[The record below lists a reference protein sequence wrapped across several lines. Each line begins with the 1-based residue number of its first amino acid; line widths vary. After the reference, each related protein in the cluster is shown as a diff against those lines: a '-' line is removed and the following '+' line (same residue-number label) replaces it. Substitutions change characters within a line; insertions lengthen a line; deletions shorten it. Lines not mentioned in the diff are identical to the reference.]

1 MQWQDSWVSSKAAQ
15 RLVSQILLLRERG
28 ANVQVK
34 QMPILLVVSTL
45 LAASQSGN
53 SQGYEAPV
61 DDVEAVTFAYAD
73 VLRSDAILESV
84 QESRPR
90 EVCRDI
96 SSSRSTRYENTTAG
110 TVIGA
115 IVGAAIGNQVGD
127 GNGRRAA
134 TVAGAVAGGAIGREA
149 DASNNPQGERR
160 STRTECEIVDDY
172 VERKEVVGYDVQYR
186 FRGEVFSSRLSYDPG
201 EKLRIRV
208 AISPATP

>member
-1 MQWQDSWVSSKAAQ
+1 M
-15 RLVSQILLLRERG
+15 L
-28 ANVQVK
+28 VK
-34 QMPILLVVSTL
+34 QLPILFVVSTL
-45 LAASQSGN
+45 LGFSQN
-53 SQGYEAPV
+53 AVSQAYEVPV
-61 DDVEAVTFAYAD
+61 NDLEAITFAYAD
-73 VLRSDAILESV
+73 VLRSDPILESI
-84 QESRPR
+84 QEARPR

-96 SSSRSTRYENTTAG
+96 TSTESTGYENTTAG
-110 TVIGA
+110 TLIGA

-127 GNGRRAA
+127 GSGRRAA

-149 DASNNPQGERR
+149 AAGNNSQGQRR
-160 STRTECEIVDDY
+160 STRTACEVVDDY

>member
-1 MQWQDSWVSSKAAQ
+1 MK
-15 RLVSQILLLRERG
+15 
-28 ANVQVK
+28 VK
-34 QMPILLVVSTL
+34 QSPVL
-45 LAASQSGN
+45 LAVSAVLGLSQN
-53 SQGYEAPV
+53 AVSQGYEVPIE
-61 DDVEAVTFAYAD
+61 DLEAITFAYAD
-73 VLRSDAILESV
+73 VLRSDPISESI

-90 EVCRDI
+90 EVCRDVTTV
-96 SSSRSTRYENTTAG
+96 SGTRYENTTAS

-127 GNGRRAA
+127 GSGRRAA

-149 DASNNPQGERR
+149 AISNSPQGQRR
-160 STRTECEIVDDY
+160 TTRSECEIVDDY
-172 VERKEVVGYDVQYR
+172 VERKEVIGYDVQYR

>member
-1 MQWQDSWVSSKAAQ
+1 M
-15 RLVSQILLLRERG
+15 
-28 ANVQVK
+28 QVK
-34 QMPILLVVSTL
+34 QLPMLLVVTAL
-45 LAASQSGN
+45 VGLSQQAN
-53 SQGYEAPV
+53 AQGYEVPA
-61 DDVEAVTFAYAD
+61 DDLEAVTFAYAD
-73 VLRSDAILESV
+73 VLRSDPILESV

-96 SSSRSTRYENTTAG
+96 SSARSTRYENTTAG

-149 DASNNPQGERR
+149 DASNNPQGQRLN
-160 STRTECEIVDDY
+160 TRTECEVVDDY